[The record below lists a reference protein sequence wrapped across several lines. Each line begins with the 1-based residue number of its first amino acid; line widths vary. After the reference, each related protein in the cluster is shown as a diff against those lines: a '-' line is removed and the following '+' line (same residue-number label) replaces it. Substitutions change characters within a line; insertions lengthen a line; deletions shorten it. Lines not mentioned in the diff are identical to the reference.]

1 MRTAEIR
8 GPDRYNPS
16 LLKLFQRLERGGQFF
31 VGSGHVI
38 SMLAFYAAEFLA
50 YCVLPVI
57 DYDVEEILAFSAEKI
72 ETQGAR

>member
-1 MRTAEIR
+1 MYTAEIC
-8 GPDRYNPS
+8 GPDRYKPS
-16 LLKLFQRLERGGQFF
+16 FLKSFQRRERGGQFF

-50 YCVLPVI
+50 YCVVSVI

-72 ETQGAR
+72 ETQDAR